1 MEETKQPVGAVENTS
16 SSLKDLQSELQGAVK
31 ALQEQVDKKNA
42 KPTIDADSGK
52 LAYAKEKEVNEK
64 LKSLHE
70 KINGTE
76 DKIKTLSLRKDANY
90 KFGTTEGLAKQFIPR
105 GANSQTE
112 RKFLKLAKSIIEDPN
127 GEEYNKG
134 FQEVIR
140 AKTKHDCNRLF
151 SALQEKILN
160 SNVNSEDS
168 FVKKALTTI
177 VGESGG
183 YFCPPEVE
191 LTIRKNEYETS
202 PVRQFC
208 RTLLISRGDFET
220 YLEREEPQA
229 LWEDSETKGSS
240 ETDPNFFIKEK
251 ISTHELRAE
260 PKVSL
265 NLIEDSLVDIEG
277 ILINGLSRR
286 FSRAENR
293 AVIQGDGVKRPQGL
307 VEYAKSGAV
316 DVDNYEK
323 PLAIGQILT
332 SGTDGDLTAD
342 DLLNLEASLLS
353 AYKGNACFLL
363 SRVTKNVVR
372 QLKDSRGQ
380 YLFST
385 GLGFGG
391 FQGLPKINEGLS
403 WDLLGYPVYECDD
416 LVSANAS
423 GTNYPVFFGDF
434 SNYYILDRIGMY
446 MIIDDITEK
455 GYRKYYTRKRLG
467 GGLTK
472 GQAIK
477 VLKQTKA

>member
-1 MEETKQPVGAVENTS
+1 MEETKQDVGAVQNTDS
-16 SSLKDLQSELQGAVK
+16 NLKNLQSELQGAVK
-31 ALQEQVDKKNA
+31 ALREVTEKKDA
-42 KPTIDADSGK
+42 KPAIDKDTGK
-52 LAYAKEKEVNEK
+52 LVYAEQKDVNEK

-76 DKIKTLSLRKDANY
+76 DKIKTLSLRKESHY
-90 KFGTTEGLAKQFIPR
+90 KYGTIEGLAKGFIPK
-105 GANSQTE
+105 GADSQTE
-112 RKFLKLAKSIIEDPN
+112 SKFIKLAKSIIEDPN
-127 GEEYNKG
+127 GEEYTKG
-134 FQEVIR
+134 FQRAIR
-140 AKTKHDCNRLF
+140 AKSGEESKRILGE
-151 SALQEKILN
+151 LQEKVLN
-160 SNVNSEDS
+160 SSVDSANS
-168 FVKKALTTI
+168 FIKKALTTI
-177 VGESGG
+177 VGEGGG

-208 RTLLISRGDFET
+208 QTILISRGDFET
-220 YLEREEPQA
+220 HLEREEPQA
-229 LWEDSETKGSS
+229 LWEDSETKGSE
-240 ETDPNFFIKEK
+240 ETNANLFIKNK

-307 VEYAKSGAV
+307 VEYAKSGSV

-323 PLAIGQILT
+323 PLAIGQVVT
-332 SGTDGDLTAD
+332 TGTDGDLSAD
-342 DLLNLEASLLS
+342 DLLNLEAALLS
-353 AYKGNACFLL
+353 AYKGNACYLM
-363 SRVTKNVVR
+363 SRVTKNVIR

-380 YLFST
+380 YLLSM

-391 FQGLPKINEGLS
+391 FQGLPKVNEGLG
-403 WDLLGYPVYECDD
+403 WNLLGYPVYECDD

-423 GTNYPVFFGDF
+423 GTNYPIFFGDF

-467 GGLTK
+467 GGLIK

>member
-1 MEETKQPVGAVENTS
+1 MEETKQPVGAVENTDS
-16 SSLKDLQSELQGAVK
+16 NLKALQGELQGAVK
-31 ALQEQVDKKNA
+31 ALREVTEKKDA
-42 KPTIDADSGK
+42 KPAIDKDTGK
-52 LAYAKEKEVNEK
+52 LVYAEQKDVNEK
-64 LKSLHE
+64 LKALHE

-76 DKIKTLSLRKDANY
+76 DKIKTLSLRKESNY
-90 KFGTTEGLAKQFIPR
+90 KFGTIEGLAKNFIPK
-105 GANSQTE
+105 GANSATE
-112 RKFLKLAKSIIEDPN
+112 AKFLKLAKSIIDDPN

-134 FQEVIR
+134 FQRVIR
-140 AKTKHDCNRLF
+140 AKSAHDSKRMF
-151 SALQEKILN
+151 SELQEKILG
-160 SNVNSEDS
+160 SSVDAESS
-168 FVKKALTTI
+168 FIKKALTTI
-177 VGESGG
+177 VGEGGG

-208 RTLLISRGDFET
+208 KTQMISRGDFET
-220 YLEREEPQA
+220 HLEREEPEA
-229 LWEDSETKGSS
+229 LWEDSEVKGSE
-240 ETDPNFFIKEK
+240 ETATNVFIKQK

-265 NLIEDSLVDIEG
+265 NIIEDSLVDIEG
-277 ILINGLSRR
+277 ILINGLSNR

-293 AVIQGDGVKRPQGL
+293 AVIRGDGVKRPQGL
-307 VEYAKSGAV
+307 VEYAKSGEV
-316 DVDNYEK
+316 DVDNYKK
-323 PLAIGQILT
+323 PLAIGQIAT
-332 SGTDGDLTAD
+332 SGTDGDLSAD
-342 DLLNLEASLLS
+342 DLLNLEAALLS
-353 AYKGNACFLL
+353 AYKGNACYLM

-380 YLFST
+380 YLLSM

-391 FQGLPKINEGLS
+391 FQGLPKVNEGLGWS
-403 WDLLGYPVYECDD
+403 LLGYPVYECDD
-416 LVSANAS
+416 LVSANSS

-434 SNYYILDRIGMY
+434 SNYLILDRIGMY

-467 GGLTK
+467 GALTK